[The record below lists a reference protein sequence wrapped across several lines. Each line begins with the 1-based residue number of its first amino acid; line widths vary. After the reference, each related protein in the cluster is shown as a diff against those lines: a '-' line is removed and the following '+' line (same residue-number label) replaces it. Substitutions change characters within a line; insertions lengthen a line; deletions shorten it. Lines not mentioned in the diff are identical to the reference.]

1 MRRGEGRTLASRRCA
16 VLCQGAAFVRPA
28 LHSEAAAGWCD
39 DGYGPDD
46 KCRLSSY
53 PGRTRLSAAAYM
65 VRLLVE
71 RGLNVRLVQRIC
83 RRGAAERS

>member
-1 MRRGEGRTLASRRCA
+1 MWRGEGRTLALRRCA
-16 VLCQGAAFVRPA
+16 VLRQGAAFVRPA
-28 LHSEAAAGWCD
+28 LHSDAAAGWCD

-53 PGRTRLSAAAYM
+53 PGRTRLSAAAYR

-71 RGLNVRLVQRIC
+71 RGLSVR
-83 RRGAAERS
+83 